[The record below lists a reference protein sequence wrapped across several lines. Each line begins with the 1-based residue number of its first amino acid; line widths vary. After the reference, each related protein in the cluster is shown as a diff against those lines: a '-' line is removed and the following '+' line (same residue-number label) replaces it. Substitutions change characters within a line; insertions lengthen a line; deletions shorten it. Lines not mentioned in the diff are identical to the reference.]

1 MGESKAKSDRERII
15 GWYEDDIRRYRG
27 MIGQKT
33 EYKTIVTQELIDGIQ
48 KRVDELKARGFKNDT
63 TRRCV
68 NQD

>member
-1 MGESKAKSDRERII
+1 
-15 GWYEDDIRRYRG
+15 

-33 EYKTIVTQELIDGIQ
+33 EYKTIVTQELIDNIQ
-48 KRVDELKARGFKNDT
+48 KRVDELKARGIKNDT